1 MLDRRTLLAA
11 ATAAGAAP
19 LIAPFGAARAQ
30 DYPTQPIRM
39 IVPFAAGGPTDVPA
53 RLIAEHA
60 GAGLPQKFVVENRT
74 GSGVVIGTDLVAK
87 APKDGYTVLY
97 TTVAHTVLRVLFPRL
112 AFDPVGDF
120 TPVVLI
126 GQIPCVLSV
135 NDGVPAKTLPEF
147 VKLLRDNPGKYSYA
161 SSGNGGAVH
170 LATALFLSMIG
181 AEANHVPYRGSAAA
195 YPDLIAGRVHFIID
209 VGINSSRQPNLRALA
224 LSSLERSPLA
234 PDLPTFDEQG
244 VKGYEAYTWHMLF
257 VPSGTPSAVVARL
270 NEAVNKALAIPDLR
284 QKLGESQFMTMKG
297 GSQADAAAFL
307 KSETEKWEGIV
318 RRQNITADG

>member
-11 ATAAGAAP
+11 TAAAATA
-19 LIAPFGAARAQ
+19 PFAARAQ
-30 DYPTQPIRM
+30 EWPTQSIRM
-39 IVPFAAGGPTDVPA
+39 VVPFAAGGPTDVPA
-53 RLIAEHA
+53 RLVAERA

-74 GSGVVIGTDLVAK
+74 GSGVVIGTDLVSK

-112 AFDPVGDF
+112 PFDPVADF
-120 TPVVLI
+120 TPVVLV

-135 NDGVPAKTLPEF
+135 NDAVPAKTLAEF
-147 VKLLRDNPGKYSYA
+147 VKLLQANPGKYSFA

-181 AEANHVPYRGSAAA
+181 AEANHVPYRGSSAA
-195 YPDLIAGRVHFIID
+195 YPDLIAGRVQFMID
-209 VGINSSRQPNLRALA
+209 VGINSSRQPNLRALG

-244 VKGYEAYTWHMLF
+244 VKGYEAYTWHMVM
-257 VPSGTPSAVVARL
+257 VPSGTPAAVVARL
-270 NEAVNKALAIPDLR
+270 NEVVNRAIAEPEVR
-284 QKLGESQFMTMKG
+284 QKLGETQFMNIKG
-297 GSQADAAAFL
+297 GSPAEAAAFL